1 MTFPDFLG
9 IGTQKGGTTYLYE
22 LLKRHPQVFL
32 AEPKEQHFFS
42 LHWQRGAD
50 WYGNQFAS
58 AKPDHLCG
66 EITPY
71 YLFHPEA
78 PARIHSLLPNVK
90 LIVLLRDPVERALS
104 QYFHS
109 SRLGLD
115 HMDLEE
121 AFAAETGR
129 LKNSAEALK
138 QGLPHLSHQQHSY
151 VSRSR
156 YEEQLRRFDRYFN
169 SDQILLLKSEDL
181 FCKPQFTWETI
192 IEFIGLNKICCPQL
206 KPVYQGHGESNLVPF
221 QFKERLRKE
230 LESTYQWMEAV
241 FG

>member
-1 MTFPDFLG
+1 MRFPGFLG
-9 IGTQKGGTTYLYE
+9 VGTQKGGTTYLYE

-42 LHWQRGAD
+42 LHWQRGPD

-58 AKPDHLCG
+58 AKADHLCG

-109 SRLGLD
+109 RRLGLD

-129 LKNSAEALK
+129 LKNSTETLK
-138 QGLPHLSHQQHSY
+138 HGLSHLSHQQHSY

-181 FCKPQFTWETI
+181 FSNPASIMARI
-192 IEFIGLNKICCPQL
+192 IKFLGLNSAIFPQL
-206 KPVYQGHGESNLVPF
+206 KPVYQGNGESNIVSSD
-221 QFKERLRKE
+221 FKQRLRKE
-230 LESTYQWMEAV
+230 LELTYQWMEV
-241 FG
+241 VLG

>member
-1 MTFPDFLG
+1 MRLPDFLG
-9 IGTQKGGTTYLYE
+9 VGTQKGGTTYLYE

-42 LHWQRGAD
+42 LHWQRGVD
-50 WYGNQFAS
+50 WYRKQFAS
-58 AKPDHLCG
+58 AAESQICG

-78 PARIHSLLPNVK
+78 PARIQSLLPNVK

-109 SRLGLD
+109 RRLGLD
-115 HMDLEE
+115 HLDLEE
-121 AFAAETGR
+121 AFAAEASR
-129 LKNSAEALK
+129 LRNSTETLK

-151 VSRSR
+151 LSRSR
-156 YEEQLRRFDRYFN
+156 YEEQLMRFDYYFA

-181 FCKPQFTWETI
+181 FLKTELIWGKIMDFL
-192 IEFIGLNKICCPQL
+192 GLNPAICPQL
-206 KPVYQGHGESNLVPF
+206 KPVYQGHGESNHVSSDV
-221 QFKERLRKE
+221 KHRLRRE
-230 LESTYQWMEAV
+230 LDPTYQWMEAV

>member
-1 MTFPDFLG
+1 MTLPDFLG

-50 WYGNQFAS
+50 WYRRQFAS
-58 AKPDHLCG
+58 AAESQICG

-71 YLFHPEA
+71 YLFHPEV
-78 PARIHSLLPNVK
+78 PARIQSLLPNVK

-109 SRLGLD
+109 RRLGLE

-121 AFAAETGR
+121 AFAAEHGR

-151 VSRSR
+151 LSRSR
-156 YEEQLRRFDRYFN
+156 YEEQLQRFEQYVIT
-169 SDQILLLKSEDL
+169 DQILLLKSEDL
-181 FCKPQFTWETI
+181 FSETALI
-192 IEFIGLNKICCPQL
+192 WGKIMEFLGLNSSICPQL
-206 KPVYQGHGESNLVPF
+206 KPIYQGRGESNLVSSD
-221 QFKERLRKE
+221 FKQCLRKE
-230 LESTYQWMEAV
+230 LEPTYQWMEAV
-241 FG
+241 LG